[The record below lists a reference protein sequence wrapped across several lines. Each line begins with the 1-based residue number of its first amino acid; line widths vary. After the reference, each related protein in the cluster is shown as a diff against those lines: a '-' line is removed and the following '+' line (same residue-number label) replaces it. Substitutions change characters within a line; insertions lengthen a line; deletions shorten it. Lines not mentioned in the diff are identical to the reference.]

1 MKCIAN
7 VLLRF
12 GEKIRF
18 KPIPIEELI
27 TDTYP
32 VIACRT
38 KDSHFTMK
46 VLI

>member
-1 MKCIAN
+1 MYCKCATKVWREN
-7 VLLRF
+7 KVQTNSY
-12 GEKIRF
+12 
-18 KPIPIEELI
+18 EELI